1 MQLHHLARHNVVS
14 TRDATRLGLGPADL
28 RRMVRQ
34 GEIRR
39 LIRGWYAVGSP
50 DDARSPWE
58 GLDEWETARA
68 EHRLLTIALL
78 RSFDGRVVA
87 SHQSALVLHGV
98 RLWQSD
104 LSTAHLCRVEDDHT
118 RRRPSAQ
125 LHPASGTDSV
135 ETKEGLST
143 VPIATAV
150 VQVGLCPPRS
160 GLPPFPFESLVAAD
174 GALHDGLVTRQQL
187 VEAVAAHSRH
197 PGIQAVRT
205 LLSHADG
212 RHESVGETR
221 VAHTMRALGY
231 SFTPQVQV
239 TAGGRRWRVDFE
251 LDEDPVVVEF
261 DGLTKYSG
269 GVTDPT
275 PLQLRD
281 SLGQE
286 KWREDRLR
294 ESGRE
299 VVRFMWAE
307 ADDTHLV
314 QTRLDAAIARARR
327 RLGA

>member
-1 MQLHHLARHNVVS
+1 MELHDLAHHNVVS

-28 RRMVRQ
+28 RRMVKQ
-34 GEIRR
+34 GTIQR
-39 LIRGWYAVGSP
+39 LIRGWYAVDAP
-50 DDARSPWE
+50 DAPRPPWE
-58 GLDEWETARA
+58 GDDEWQTARA
-68 EHRLLTIALL
+68 RHRLLTIALL

-87 SHQSALVLHGV
+87 SHQSALVLHGI
-98 RLWQSD
+98 RLWKSE
-104 LSTAHLCRVEDDHT
+104 LTTAHLCRAADDHT
-118 RRRPSAQ
+118 RRRASAQ
-125 LHPASGTDSV
+125 LHPACGTDPVHTS
-135 ETKEGLST
+135 EGFPT
-143 VPIATAV
+143 VSIATAV

-174 GALHDGLVTRQQL
+174 GALHDGLLTIEQL
-187 VEAVAAHSRH
+187 TAAVQAHSRH
-197 PGIQAVRT
+197 PGIHGVRT
-205 LLSHADG
+205 LLAHADG

-231 SFTPQVQV
+231 SFTPQVEV

-251 LDEDPVVVEF
+251 LDDDPVIVEF

-269 GVTDPT
+269 GLANPT
-275 PLQLRD
+275 PLQLREA
-281 SLGQE
+281 LGRE

-299 VVRFMWAE
+299 VVRFVWSE
-307 ADDTHLV
+307 ADDAHLA